1 MYTSAT
7 AFLNYSF
14 SDSTIEANNAII
26 LTVIPTLQYYS
37 PPVLTITFSDSLVYT
52 CNNCTIISSN
62 SMSINYSSAIMKI
75 PITIKNSNNPKGNS
89 ISLVVSDGII
99 VYETG
104 IIYYDLSPMIYGY
117 IAY

>member
-1 MYTSAT
+1 
-7 AFLNYSF
+7 
-14 SDSTIEANNAII
+14 
-26 LTVIPTLQYYS
+26 
-37 PPVLTITFSDSLVYT
+37 
-52 CNNCTIISSN
+52 
-62 SMSINYSSAIMKI
+62 MSINYSSAIMKI